1 MMGLNFLATKLMITR
16 RNPDENSLMK
26 GPFLIKY
33 ILMCFA

>member
-1 MMGLNFLATKLMITR
+1 MMGLNFLATKLMIT